1 MALLPC
7 FSLLDPSLIGHIEI
21 VSRNVVGALG
31 SFPTLTLALQ
41 LPPRESMHLATYQ
54 LCHTY
59 LFIVEVRLYE
69 FEFEF
74 EFEVIQV
81 LCCRENLIEIC
92 PLPTV
97 KH

>member
-1 MALLPC
+1 
-7 FSLLDPSLIGHIEI
+7 
-21 VSRNVVGALG
+21 
-31 SFPTLTLALQ
+31 
-41 LPPRESMHLATYQ
+41 MHLATYQ